1 MPDIP
6 GLRPLTA
13 RSAVL
18 STLLG
23 AHPPRLPARSLVTV
37 GELFGITEGTI
48 RVALSRMVAA
58 GDLRQVDGD
67 YELTER
73 LVRRQTRQD
82 QSRSPATRPW
92 SGDWEIAVVTADR
105 RTPAARTAFRQ
116 TMAALRLAE
125 VREGTWLRP
134 ANLERR
140 AQFRSPADLRWQ
152 PPSPAQSPARRPV
165 SNRARPLDPP
175 CLVLLGRPTSDP
187 AALAAR
193 LWDLPGWADRARLL
207 HDGLD
212 EAAESGDLPAG
223 FIVSAAVLRH
233 LVADPLLP
241 APLLPADW
249 PGAELRA
256 RYERFDETFQ
266 SVLRAHLGV
275 A

>member
-1 MPDIP
+1 MGVPDIP

-13 RSAVL
+13 RSVVL

-23 AHPPRLPARSLVTV
+23 THPPRLPARSLVQV
-37 GELFGITEGTI
+37 GGLFGITEGTI

-67 YELTER
+67 YELTDR
-73 LVRRQTRQD
+73 LAGRQARQD

-92 SGDWEIAVVTADR
+92 SGDWEIVVVTADR
-105 RTPAARTAFRQ
+105 RSPASRTAFRQ
-116 TMAALRLAE
+116 TMAGLRLAE

-134 ANLERR
+134 ANL
-140 AQFRSPADLRWQ
+140 D
-152 PPSPAQSPARRPV
+152 
-165 SNRARPLDPP
+165 RPLDLP
-175 CLVLLGRPTSDP
+175 CLVLLGRPAIDP
-187 AALAAR
+187 VALAAS
-193 LWDLPGWADRARLL
+193 LWDLPAWADRARLL

-212 EAAESGDLPAG
+212 ETARSGDLAAG

-241 APLLPADW
+241 GPLLPSDW

-256 RYERFDETFQ
+256 RYDRFEETFQ
-266 SVLRAHLGV
+266 SVLRDRLGV
-275 A
+275 G

>member
-1 MPDIP
+1 MGPPDLP

-23 AHPPRLPARSLVTV
+23 AHPPRLPASSLVKV

-58 GDLRQVDGD
+58 GDLRQADGD

-73 LVRRQTRQD
+73 LAGRQARQD
-82 QSRSPATRPW
+82 QSRSPATRSW

-105 RTPAARTAFRQ
+105 RSPASRTAFRQ
-116 TMAALRLAE
+116 TMAGLRLAE

-134 ANLERR
+134 ANL
-140 AQFRSPADLRWQ
+140 D
-152 PPSPAQSPARRPV
+152 
-165 SNRARPLDPP
+165 RPLDLP
-175 CLVLLGRPTSDP
+175 CLVLLGRPASDP

-193 LWDLPGWADRARLL
+193 LWDLPAWAERARLL

-212 EAAESGDLPAG
+212 EAARSGDLPAG